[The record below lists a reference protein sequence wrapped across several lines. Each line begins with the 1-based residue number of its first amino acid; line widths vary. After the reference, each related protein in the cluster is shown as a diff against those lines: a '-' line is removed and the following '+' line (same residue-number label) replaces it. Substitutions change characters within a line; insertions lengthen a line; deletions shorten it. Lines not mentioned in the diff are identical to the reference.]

1 LPLVAF
7 LGVGPAVAHL
17 TYHPL
22 VPTLAL
28 IDGHSLAY
36 RAFFALPSDLATPS
50 GQVTNAV
57 YGFTSMLIKLLG
69 DEHPDAL
76 AVAWD
81 TPVATFRSERFAD
94 YKAQRAAAPDLFRS
108 QLPLIR
114 EVADVLNLK
123 QFEAPGWEADDIIA
137 TIATQAADAGWDVLI
152 VTGDRDAFQLV
163 GGRVR
168 VYYTRRGITDTILAD
183 ATYVEERYGVR
194 PDQYA
199 DYAALRGDTSDNLP
213 GVPGVGE
220 KTAGK
225 LVAGYGGLE
234 GIYEHLDEQTPKLK
248 ENLEGARQQAFL
260 NRDLIRLVTDVPV
273 DVVLAEMRLAPWD
286 PQEVRRVFDGLAF
299 RSLWQRLQ
307 EVGGGG
313 EAEPDEML
321 EVEVSTG
328 SGVDAMQAAGAGI
341 MAIEAVWEAGDLIG
355 FAVAG
360 PAGEA
365 TFVPFDRLGALASA
379 LADPD
384 RPKALHDA
392 KRVVRALI
400 EADLDLKGLAFDTA
414 LAAYLVN
421 PAAGTQTLGDLA
433 GRLLGLEIDPEQ
445 FAGVSGPQG
454 TLDFEASGPDIGAAG
469 RRAAAVARLVDP
481 LGEQLDA
488 RGGRVLFD
496 EVELPLVRVLA
507 RMEDAGIGVDRAYL
521 EELGESLRDR
531 LATLEKKVYDL
542 AGEPFNINS
551 TLQLREVL
559 FERLGMPVLK
569 KTPKG
574 QPSTDASVLQKMADD
589 HPIVDHLLH
598 FRELEKLRSTYVDG
612 LLPLI
617 GPDGRIHC
625 LFNQTGAATG
635 RISSEQPN
643 MQNIPIRSEEGRTI
657 RRAFVAAEGST
668 FIVADYS
675 QIELRI
681 LAHLSGDAA
690 LIEAFATGQ
699 DIHTATAARVF
710 GVAPAAVNTDLRRR
724 AKVINFGLLYGMEAY
739 GLGQRLEI
747 AADVA
752 KEHMEAYFAQFPG
765 VQAFMAGIVT
775 TARNTGYT
783 ETLLG
788 RRRYLPELT
797 SGNFRERQS
806 GERMAL
812 NAPIQ
817 GSAADI
823 IKKAMIDLDAAF
835 EETGNG
841 AAMLLQVHDELVVE
855 AAATDV
861 ARISKMVAEIM
872 EGVVQL
878 EVPLVVDIAAGK
890 TLADTKQ

>member
-1 LPLVAF
+1 M
-7 LGVGPAVAHL
+7 
-17 TYHPL
+17 
-22 VPTLAL
+22 PTLAL

-57 YGFTSMLIKLLG
+57 YGFTSMIIKLLG
-69 DEHPDAL
+69 DEHPEAL

-81 TPVATFRSERFAD
+81 TPTATFRSERYVE

-137 TIATQAADAGWDVLI
+137 TIARKAAADGWDVLI
-152 VTGDRDAFQLV
+152 VTGDRDAFQLIE
-163 GGRVR
+163 GTIR
-168 VYYTRRGITDTILAD
+168 VYYTRRGITDTIVAD
-183 ATYVEERYGVR
+183 TAYVEERYGVR

-199 DYAALRGDTSDNLP
+199 DYAALRGDSSDNLP

-234 GIYEHLDEQTPKLK
+234 GIYEHLAEQTPKLR
-248 ENLEGARQQAFL
+248 ENLEASREQVYL
-260 NRDLIRLVTDVPV
+260 NRDLTRLVDDVPIEF
-273 DVVLAEMRLAPWD
+273 DPSAMALAPWD

-313 EAEPDEML
+313 QPEPDETL
-321 EVEVSTG
+321 EVEVVTG
-328 SGVDAMQAAGAGI
+328 SGAEALAAAGDPI
-341 MAIEAVWEAGDLIG
+341 AIEAVWDGSDLVG
-355 FAVAG
+355 VAVAATG
-360 PAGEA
+360 ADA
-365 TFVPFDRLGALASA
+365 TFVPFDRLGALGPA
-379 LADPD
+379 LADPE

-392 KRVVRALI
+392 KRLTRALL
-400 EADLDLKGLAFDTA
+400 EADLDLQGLAFDTA
-414 LAAYLVN
+414 LAAYVIN
-421 PAAGTQTLGDLA
+421 PASGSPTLADLA
-433 GRLLGLEIDPEQ
+433 GTVLGLEIDPEV
-445 FAGVSGPQG
+445 GSGAAKAQG
-454 TLDFEASGPDIGAAG
+454 TLDFDGSGLDIDAAG
-469 RRAAAVARLVDP
+469 RRAAAVGLLVGP
-481 LGEQLDA
+481 LTEQMEA
-488 RGGRVLFD
+488 RGGLALFE

-507 RMEDAGIGVDRAYL
+507 RMEEAGIGVDRAYL

-531 LATLEKKVYDL
+531 LATLETKIYEH
-542 AGEPFNINS
+542 AGEAFNVNS
-551 TLQLREVL
+551 TLQLREIL
-559 FERLGMPVLK
+559 FDRPGLPVLK

-574 QPSTDASVLQKMADD
+574 QPSTDAATLQKMADD
-589 HPIVDHLLH
+589 HPIVDQLLR

-617 GPDGRIHC
+617 GSDARIHC
-625 LFNQTGAATG
+625 VFNQTGASTG

-657 RRAFVAAEGST
+657 RRAFVAAAGHT
-668 FIVADYS
+668 FVVADYS

-681 LAHLSGDAA
+681 LAHLSGEPA
-690 LIEAFATGQ
+690 LVEAFASGQ
-699 DIHTATAARVF
+699 DVHTATAARVF
-710 GVAPAAVNTDLRRR
+710 GVEPGAVDADMRRM
-724 AKVINFGLLYGMEAY
+724 AKVINFGLLFGMEAY

-747 AADVA
+747 SAEAAKD
-752 KEHMEAYFAQFPG
+752 HMEAYFAQFPG
-765 VQAFMAGIVT
+765 VKAFMSGIVAE
-775 TARNTGYT
+775 ARNNGYT

-788 RRRYLPELT
+788 RRRYLPELV

-823 IKKAMIDLDAAF
+823 IKKAMIDLDSAL
-835 EETGNG
+835 EGGG
-841 AAMLLQVHDELVVE
+841 AAMLLQVHDELVIEAPDAEVE
-855 AAATDV
+855 RVSATLV
-861 ARISKMVAEIM
+861 EIM
-872 EGVVQL
+872 EGVVEL
-878 EVPLVVDIAAGK
+878 DVPLVVEVGVGK
-890 TLADTKQ
+890 TLAETKS